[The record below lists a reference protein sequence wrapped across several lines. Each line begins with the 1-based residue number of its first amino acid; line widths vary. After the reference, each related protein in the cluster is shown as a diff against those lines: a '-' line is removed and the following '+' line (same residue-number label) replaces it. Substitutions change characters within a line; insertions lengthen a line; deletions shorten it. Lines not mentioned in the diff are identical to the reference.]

1 MKKFL
6 GYSLFFV
13 FIVIFTKILDNTGE
27 NPTTPFIKDIQSG
40 YRGVIV
46 EKYHLKT
53 IHLKILTDKQEVIDI
68 AMLSPDLKKKS
79 NVGDSL
85 IKIPNKN
92 CCVLKN
98 ESKSIVLQY
107 IFVPEKIL
115 EDKKWP
121 EDMSPECLL

>member
-13 FIVIFTKILDNTGE
+13 FVVIFTKILDNTGG

-46 EKYHLKT
+46 EKYFLKT
-53 IHLKILTDKQEVIDI
+53 IHLKILTDSEEIIDI
-68 AMLSPDLKKKS
+68 AMLSTELEEES

-107 IFVPEKIL
+107 LFVPEKIL